1 MDQRIIDLHVHSTE
15 SDGTLT
21 PVELIAAAKE
31 AGLSAIAITDHDTC
45 SGIKKATE
53 AAANAGIELVPG
65 IELSTAYTFPNGT
78 EKEIH
83 VVGLYIDPD
92 NPELLQQ
99 TAGIPVIF
107 ATNAMKKW
115 LLPCKKKVFRSP
127 WKPCSPKIRTV

>member
-31 AGLSAIAITDHDTC
+31 AGLSAIALTDHDTC
-45 SGIKKATE
+45 SGIKKAAE
-53 AAANAGIELVPG
+53 AAPVDVEAVL
-65 IELSTAYTFPNGT
+65 
-78 EKEIH
+78 KEH
-83 VVGLYIDPD
+83 
-92 NPELLQQ
+92 
-99 TAGIPVIF
+99 F
-107 ATNAMKKW
+107 ATNATKKW